1 MSGSGKGIVR
11 KNNALTANG
20 TPMHGPQ
27 ANEKHSPV
35 LKTWRE
41 IKMGIDVT
49 FQPKTPTYAVDS
61 SAAVV
66 IDGRQLGVTSW
77 RIRLV
82 LATPTV
88 GATGYIKWAN
98 GNAAAPS
105 AAAAPAL
112 VAPVQNELGVN
123 LGQTLYIE
131 GVGAWLQF
139 IGNAPYATSYFEV
152 TGGQGG
158 AGG

>member
-1 MSGSGKGIVR
+1 
-11 KNNALTANG
+11 
-20 TPMHGPQ
+20 
-27 ANEKHSPV
+27 
-35 LKTWRE
+35 
-41 IKMGIDVT
+41 MGVDTT

-66 IDGRQLGVTSW
+66 IDGRQDGVTSW

-82 LATPTV
+82 EVTPAV
-88 GATGYIKWAN
+88 GGTAYIKWAN
-98 GNAAAPS
+98 GNATAPT
-105 AAAAPAL
+105 APT
-112 VAPVQNELGVN
+112 APVLGTPVVNTLGVN

-139 IGNAPYATSYFEV
+139 IASVAIAAANFEV

-158 AGG
+158 TGG